1 MAQNPFDQA
10 SRYAAKLDPFGLLV
24 WLYRDHTLFDFLG
37 WLDARTVPFPH
48 DPGLT
53 GPMTVRSA
61 RR

>member
-10 SRYAAKLDPFGLLV
+10 SRYAAKLDPPGFLDWLFGGPHFTFV
-24 WLYRDHTLFDFLG
+24 D
-37 WLDARTVPFPH
+37 WLDARTLPFPH